1 MNLILKFN
9 YSFLFQKVNNI
20 FSKKSFIYFLFFYSI
35 EQLENFLFLLISYL
49 FKIILTFFSMIIYFT
64 HLINYFE
71 SIYTKENF
79 LQIVKLFTKSYLR
92 IIRIRSIKQVVNNH
106 IPIIIDSLRNSK

>member
-1 MNLILKFN
+1 
-9 YSFLFQKVNNI
+9 
-20 FSKKSFIYFLFFYSI
+20 
-35 EQLENFLFLLISYL
+35 
-49 FKIILTFFSMIIYFT
+49 MIIYFT

-79 LQIVKLFTKSYLR
+79 LQIVKLFTKSYFR

-106 IPIIIDSLRNSK
+106 IPIIIDSLRNSKKLEPRVIRKVKSLKNKLTNIIRILNIIPSLKLIKKNKMYTSF